1 MITKQLEE
9 LKQKKENINKE
20 IDEIIQ
26 DLKSNET
33 LTFDIWYK
41 YANKKHYDWIL
52 TKEESSVIRKYVED
66 KERYSTVTVDE
77 ILECL
82 TDNVEW
88 CSDKENIEELE
99 QFKKDCIRLNFGSM
113 TIDW

>member
-1 MITKQLEE
+1 MLISAQE
-9 LKQKKENINKE
+9 
-20 IDEIIQ
+20 
-26 DLKSNET
+26 SN
-33 LTFDIWYK
+33 
-41 YANKKHYDWIL
+41 
-52 TKEESSVIRKYVED
+52 VIRKYVED
-66 KERYSTVTVDE
+66 KERYSTVIVDE

-88 CSDKENIEELE
+88 CGDKDDIEELE